1 MSKIDDE
8 RLGLGWEVWFLL
20 AILGV
25 GGILGLLVPNIIG
38 VGFDAVAT
46 HTAQRDQV
54 MLEWPRVAVG
64 SIAAAGFATLAIR
77 LFRTTE
83 WQLPVDLE

>member
-38 VGFDAVAT
+38 IGFDVAAPNTAPRGDVKFEWLRVVIGTSAAAVFAT
-46 HTAQRDQV
+46 
-54 MLEWPRVAVG
+54 VAVR
-64 SIAAAGFATLAIR
+64 IA
-77 LFRTTE
+77 RTTD
-83 WQLPVDLE
+83 WHID